1 MKSIELTAYC
11 VREYDVKYTVVL
23 DENDPIIKEFL
34 NTNEITFEEIPSKD
48 FLENRVLWDML
59 MNYTS
64 ADIQIEEDFSPAEER
79 FVDFDFFISE
89 N

>member
-23 DENDPIIKEFL
+23 DENDPIIKDFL
-34 NTNEITFEEIPSKD
+34 NTNGITLEEIPSQD

-59 MNYTS
+59 MGYTS
-64 ADIQIEEDFSPAEER
+64 ADIKIEEDFAQGDER